1 MRSRQYRTAER
12 RESSRIKVLF
22 ALLGL
27 LSLHGCAPAP
37 PAPEAGPA
45 FYPPLP
51 NPPRIQHLVSLATAD
66 DFADPPSK
74 FAEFVVGKEGK
85 QPIVTKPYGIALFEG
100 KMYVVDIRGA
110 GYAVIDLETGKRT
123 FIASSGAG
131 AMKKPINITIDRDGT
146 KYITDTKRKQ
156 VLAFDR
162 NDRFVRAY
170 GVEGQFKP
178 SDVAVLGDRLYVAD
192 LKNKLI
198 QVLDKRSGELL
209 FRMATAD
216 SPDTAVHFPTNLAF
230 SEASDLYVSD
240 TGNFRVLRFDPDGG
254 LVGSY
259 GGVGKALG
267 RFARPKGVAVDRAGR
282 IYVTDAAF
290 ENIQVFSD
298 DGKLLLFFGEP
309 GSRPENINLPA
320 DLEIDYEH
328 ARFFQRYAAP
338 GFNLENTSFW

>member
-1 MRSRQYRTAER
+1 M
-12 RESSRIKVLF
+12 
-22 ALLGL
+22 
-27 LSLHGCAPAP
+27 
-37 PAPEAGPA
+37 
-45 FYPPLP
+45 
-51 NPPRIQHLVSLATAD
+51 
-66 DFADPPSK
+66 
-74 FAEFVVGKEGK
+74 
-85 QPIVTKPYGIALFEG
+85 
-100 KMYVVDIRGA
+100 
-110 GYAVIDLETGKRT
+110 
-123 FIASSGAG
+123 
-131 AMKKPINITIDRDGT
+131 
-146 KYITDTKRKQ
+146 
-156 VLAFDR
+156 
-162 NDRFVRAY
+162 
-170 GVEGQFKP
+170 
-178 SDVAVLGDRLYVAD
+178 LGDRLYVAD

-338 GFNLENTSFW
+338 GFNLEIRHSGDQPFRGQPDQRVWFRSHGGQGLFGGQVGRVAAMVARLYRISQLTVAQFHGAAR